1 MNTKQMLIFKHF
13 VEYQNENMV
22 AEKLNI
28 TQPTVTFHLKNL
40 NQRYGTP
47 LYHKRGSI
55 LNSLKLEN
63 YYFVTVINYCI

>member
-1 MNTKQMLIFKHF
+1 MLIFKHF

-47 LYHKRGSI
+47 LYHKKG
-55 LNSLKLEN
+55 KA
-63 YYFVTVINYCI
+63 F